1 MSFPVSPPNGSTTI
15 INNVVYVYNSSK
27 GTWSRISSGQPQL
40 AEYTD
45 ITATGTSTFAAVVLD
60 SATVNTGI
68 FWANG
73 DPWASTGGTTYG
85 DSNVA
90 AYLPTYSGA
99 LSVGDVSISG
109 NLFVN
114 GNTTTL
120 NANNITINDTVI
132 YIANNNPANTYD
144 IGLVGHFTA
153 GIYQHTGIVRDHTNN
168 AWTFFSNATVEPTGN
183 VITLTGAIYDAVK
196 LGSMTAVNGQ
206 ITGYHTGAIGANTAN
221 SGIFTSVTTTS
232 GGQLTGYHTGAI
244 GANTANS
251 GVFTTLTASSGY
263 QGAASGALNGTLGA
277 TTPNSVVAT
286 SVTTTSGGQVTGYI
300 TGPIGANTAN
310 SGSFTTITASS
321 TVNLGS
327 ISNITITGGT
337 NGQYLQTDGSGHL
350 SWTTGTGG
358 GGGSPGGSNAQ
369 VQFNDSGAFGGD
381 SNFSFN
387 KGTKILS
394 VTTGGI
400 LAGSIGI
407 WAGNSTITGVTLP
420 SSAGATGPLLG
431 PFNGTVGATTPNS
444 IVATSVTTTSGGQ
457 LTGYIT
463 GPIGANTA
471 NTGVFTSVA
480 TTSGGN
486 ISGYL
491 NGAIGA
497 NTANSGIFTSV
508 TTTSGG
514 QLTGYHTGAIGAN
527 TANTGVF
534 TTLTATSGY
543 QGAASGPINGTIGAT
558 TPNSGAFTTL
568 TATSGYQGSVDGP
581 FNGTIGATTPN
592 SGAFT
597 TLTTTSYVAV
607 SGTGNFAGTLNAAT
621 VQGST
626 IGNSGSTLYGTL
638 NSSSATQ
645 TNITAVGTLTG
656 LTVDGTSTLGATTAS
671 TINAGTIGNSGTTL
685 SGATIS
691 VTGDATVG
699 GNLTITGNIIQNG
712 TVTTLNANN
721 LTINDTVIYIANNN
735 PANTYDI
742 GIVGHFTAGTYQHTG
757 MIRDHS
763 TNAWTFFSNVSSEP
777 TGNVLTFDA
786 TTTYDAVKLG
796 SMTAVNGQITGY
808 HTGAIGANTA
818 NSGIFTSVTTTS
830 GGQILGYINGPI
842 GANTAN
848 TGAFTTVSVTS
859 STTAISNAGTNGV
872 GNIGALG
879 AGFNTLFALAANAAN
894 ADLAELYESDLM
906 YAPGTVVEFG
916 GDHEI
921 TEAKANSKRIAGII
935 STKPGYLMNSEATG
949 QFMLPVALQGRVP
962 CKAIGPI
969 RKGDMLISAGDG
981 YAIASEDP
989 KIGTVIGK
997 AVQNLLGGSGVIEV
1011 VVGRI

>member
-221 SGIFTSVTTTS
+221 SGVFTSVTTTS

-350 SWTTGTGG
+350 SWTTGIVAGSLVDAPTIAWDVWTYPIASVTLGGNRTLAFPTGL
-358 GGGSPGGSNAQ
+358 SPGAYALYVTQPAVGGPYTLSFAAGYR
-369 VQFNDSGAFGGD
+369 FPSGAVPA
-381 SNFSFN
+381 
-387 KGTKILS
+387 LS
-394 VTTGGI
+394 PT
-400 LAGSIGI
+400 
-407 WAGNSTITGVTLP
+407 
-420 SSAGATGPLLG
+420 AGA
-431 PFNGTVGATTPNS
+431 VD
-444 IVATSVTTTSGGQ
+444 I
-457 LTGYIT
+457 LTFM
-463 GPIGANTA
+463 AR
-471 NTGVFTSVA
+471 
-480 TTSGGN
+480 
-486 ISGYL
+486 
-491 NGAIGA
+491 
-497 NTANSGIFTSV
+497 
-508 TTTSGG
+508 
-514 QLTGYHTGAIGAN
+514 
-527 TANTGVF
+527 
-534 TTLTATSGY
+534 
-543 QGAASGPINGTIGAT
+543 
-558 TPNSGAFTTL
+558 
-568 TATSGYQGSVDGP
+568 D
-581 FNGTIGATTPN
+581 
-592 SGAFT
+592 
-597 TLTTTSYVAV
+597 
-607 SGTGNFAGTLNAAT
+607 
-621 VQGST
+621 
-626 IGNSGSTLYGTL
+626 
-638 NSSSATQ
+638 SSHM
-645 TNITAVGTLTG
+645 
-656 LTVDGTSTLGATTAS
+656 
-671 TINAGTIGNSGTTL
+671 
-685 SGATIS
+685 
-691 VTGDATVG
+691 
-699 GNLTITGNIIQNG
+699 
-712 TVTTLNANN
+712 
-721 LTINDTVIYIANNN
+721 DTVI
-735 PANTYDI
+735 
-742 GIVGHFTAGTYQHTG
+742 Q
-757 MIRDHS
+757 RD
-763 TNAWTFFSNVSSEP
+763 FV
-777 TGNVLTFDA
+777 
-786 TTTYDAVKLG
+786 
-796 SMTAVNGQITGY
+796 
-808 HTGAIGANTA
+808 
-818 NSGIFTSVTTTS
+818 
-830 GGQILGYINGPI
+830 
-842 GANTAN
+842 
-848 TGAFTTVSVTS
+848 
-859 STTAISNAGTNGV
+859 
-872 GNIGALG
+872 
-879 AGFNTLFALAANAAN
+879 
-894 ADLAELYESDLM
+894 
-906 YAPGTVVEFG
+906 
-916 GDHEI
+916 
-921 TEAKANSKRIAGII
+921 
-935 STKPGYLMNSEATG
+935 
-949 QFMLPVALQGRVP
+949 
-962 CKAIGPI
+962 
-969 RKGDMLISAGDG
+969 
-981 YAIASEDP
+981 
-989 KIGTVIGK
+989 
-997 AVQNLLGGSGVIEV
+997 
-1011 VVGRI
+1011 